1 MLYGYDGRPL
11 SLEAVAK
18 NHMPTLRE
26 TPSKVGK
33 VLQTRRVMLAQV
45 DADRRLS
52 EEGKQE
58 QRATVKERAIAE
70 LDQAEGF
77 AGDAK
82 GVMERAIAEA
92 LKVDRTPEEQLAY
105 ETRATRLWARFRP
118 LLEGPHPALDPLELV
133 QRESDNL
140 DSLRVLKEELP
151 DFMVAHGQPDQLR
164 AAVLKVLEEAETALL
179 PPEAQLARKL
189 QAEIADGWPRLMM
202 AVNYARAEVAG
213 DTPWTVLPSW
223 GSKHEVVEV
232 PTLAL

>member
-1 MLYGYDGRPL
+1 M
-11 SLEAVAK
+11 
-18 NHMPTLRE
+18 
-26 TPSKVGK
+26 
-33 VLQTRRVMLAQV
+33 AQV

-140 DSLRVLKEELP
+140 DSLQVLKEELP
-151 DFMVAHGQPDQLR
+151 DFMAAHGQSDQLR
-164 AAVLKVLEEAETALL
+164 ATVPRCLRR
-179 PPEAQLARKL
+179 PRRRYCRPRQLARKL
-189 QAEIADGWPRLMM
+189 QAEIADGWPRLTM
-202 AVNYARAEVAG
+202 AVNYARAEVVG
-213 DTPWTVLPSW
+213 DTPWTVLPV
-223 GSKHEVVEV
+223 GSRHEVVEV